1 MSMMSL
7 SSKAALGSSSL
18 QAASAST
25 TASSG
30 RRTAAFEVS
39 NVTKKLKARPR
50 AAPAKK
56 PAAPKPKAVPAAKK
70 PAAKKTVGGTKM
82 LTKIE
87 ELKLLSKVEQAGLLG
102 KLEDSGLTLTA
113 IEKLGLLSTT
123 EKFGVLSLASD
134 RNAPGALNTLA
145 LALFAAGPA
154 AVYFIPDDSTALVAA
169 QGAIALVALIGG
181 SAAFGGSKLLSEL
194 QG

>member
-56 PAAPKPKAVPAAKK
+56 PAAPKPKAVPAAK